1 MQLAAYFDR
10 IGYGGS
16 TLPTQETLFAIH
28 RAQAQA
34 IPYEGL
40 DIQLGRPVD
49 LDPARIFDKLVLR
62 RRGGWCYETNGL
74 LGWALG
80 EMGFSVRRVTGGVH
94 RRERGDAAFGNHL
107 SLLVDPDGAGI
118 DRIWLCDLGLGDAL
132 RAPIP
137 LAEGLHGDGGLTFRL
152 ERLPD
157 GCWRFHNHGYGT
169 PETFDFRDAPADE
182 ALFAAQ
188 NRHLQTDPLSHFVLN
203 AEVVGLAPQ
212 SSVTLLGR
220 VLRHASAAGVDKDVI
235 DTPEAL
241 GRALDRHF
249 GITGLPVAV
258 LWPRI
263 VARHAQLFGD

>member
-1 MQLAAYFDR
+1 MQLAAYLDR
-10 IGYGGS
+10 IGYRGS
-16 TLPTQETLFAIH
+16 TAPTLDTLFAIH
-28 RAQAQA
+28 RAQAYT

-80 EMGFSVRRVTGGVH
+80 KMGFRVRRITGGVH

-107 SLLVDPDGAGI
+107 TLLVDPDEAGI
-118 DRIWLCDLGLGDAL
+118 ERTWLCDLGLGDAL

-137 LAEGLHGDGGLTFRL
+137 LTEGLHADGGLVFRL

-169 PETFDFRDAPADE
+169 PESFDFRDAPADE
-182 ALFAAQ
+182 GLFAAQ
-188 NRHLQTDPLSHFVLN
+188 NRYLQTDHL
-203 AEVVGLAPQ
+203 EPQ
-212 SSVTLLGR
+212 CSVTLLGR
-220 VLRHASAAGVDKDVI
+220 VLRHASTTGVNKELI

-241 GRALDRHF
+241 EAALDRHF
-249 GITGLPVAV
+249 GIGGIPVAI
-258 LWPRI
+258 LWPLI
-263 VARHAQLFGD
+263 VARHDQLFPSP